1 MKKILSAAVF
11 GFLTL
16 FCISMPPAFAAEL
29 SFTGAVS
36 TDGVVTISGYGNP
49 GYVSVELIRGGKE
62 AVIAA
67 YEDRVVADSVL
78 VDAAAVGP
86 DGAFTLKWNLPAG
99 EAALPAAKRSYT
111 AVIGNTDTYTA
122 VENRTLSLYYAK
134 EEEIDNA
141 LSAAAAAVAAGS
153 VTELQNV
160 LEANGDV
167 LQITGALSDRVYVHS
182 AAEVLE
188 SVLAQ
193 GKAEGFADLASLQ
206 TALNKALGVAALN
219 TAEAGTL
226 ASVIQRYGEILELD
240 TVKYSA
246 DAVLAAAMNRCAPSV
261 LREYELKLPDKAP
274 EAFRTV
280 EAVAAVNIA
289 SRGQVVDVLA
299 EYQDIFRLDTG
310 SLTSAQRNTVA
321 SKLCV
326 TDAAKAYTTVQAVR
340 KAYQDALK
348 PDGSGSGSGTGSGT
362 GGGRPSGG
370 KTNAGGGAGLVEIEP
385 ADPPREAEKERFY
398 DLDSVPWAK
407 NYIETLAKAGVING
421 KREGIFDPESSVT
434 REEFTKMLVLALE
447 LPAAETEAGFSDAE
461 ADAWYT
467 PYVNAAVEK
476 GLLQGYDNG
485 TIGIGASITRE
496 EAATLIARAADYA
509 GCEIIPSE
517 ALTFEDALE
526 ISEFA
531 ADAVRACQGAKII
544 QGNEQN
550 QFLPRNP
557 ITRAECAKMIFC
569 LMDLL

>member
-67 YEDRVVADSVL
+67 YEDREVADSVL
-78 VDAAAVGP
+78 VDAAAVGA
-86 DGAFTLKWNLPAG
+86 DGAFTLKWNLPAS
-99 EAALPAAKRSYT
+99 EAALPAAERSYT
-111 AVIGNTDTYTA
+111 AVVANTDDNTA
-122 VENRTLSLYYAK
+122 LAQRALPLYFAK
-134 EEEIDNA
+134 TGEIREA
-141 LSAAAAAVAAGS
+141 LAAVAAAVKEES
-153 VTELQNV
+153 VTGLRAA
-160 LEANGDV
+160 LENNADI
-167 LQITGALSDRVYVHS
+167 LQITGVLSDKVYVSS
-182 AAEVLE
+182 AMEVLE

-193 GKAEGFADLASLQ
+193 GKAQGFADLD
-206 TALNKALGVAALN
+206 ALHGALDAALGVAALN
-219 TAEAGTL
+219 TAEQGSF
-226 ASVIQRYGEILELD
+226 ASVVQKYGEILKLD

-246 DAVLAAAMNRCAPSV
+246 DAALAAAMKRCAASV
-261 LREYELKLPDKAP
+261 LREYGLELPAKAP

-348 PDGSGSGSGTGSGT
+348 PDGSGSGSGTGSG
-362 GGGRPSGG
+362 RPSGG
-370 KTNAGGGAGLVEIEP
+370 KTNAGGGAGLVEVEP
-385 ADPPREAEKERFY
+385 ADPPAEQDRERFR
-398 DLDSVPWAK
+398 DLDGVPWAK

-461 ADAWYT
+461 ADAWYA

-544 QGNEQN
+544 QGNDQN
-550 QFLPRNP
+550 QFLPKNP

>member
-62 AVIAA
+62 AVIAS
-67 YEDRVVADSVL
+67 YEDREVADSVL

-246 DAVLAAAMNRCAPSV
+246 DAALAAS
-261 LREYELKLPDKAP
+261 LFH
-274 EAFRTV
+274 FR
-280 EAVAAVNIA
+280 
-289 SRGQVVDVLA
+289 
-299 EYQDIFRLDTG
+299 
-310 SLTSAQRNTVA
+310 
-321 SKLCV
+321 
-326 TDAAKAYTTVQAVR
+326 
-340 KAYQDALK
+340 
-348 PDGSGSGSGTGSGT
+348 
-362 GGGRPSGG
+362 
-370 KTNAGGGAGLVEIEP
+370 EIEI
-385 ADPPREAEKERFY
+385 R
-398 DLDSVPWAK
+398 DLKQYLNASQVP
-407 NYIETLAKAGVING
+407 
-421 KREGIFDPESSVT
+421 
-434 REEFTKMLVLALE
+434 
-447 LPAAETEAGFSDAE
+447 
-461 ADAWYT
+461 
-467 PYVNAAVEK
+467 
-476 GLLQGYDNG
+476 
-485 TIGIGASITRE
+485 
-496 EAATLIARAADYA
+496 
-509 GCEIIPSE
+509 
-517 ALTFEDALE
+517 
-526 ISEFA
+526 
-531 ADAVRACQGAKII
+531 VR
-544 QGNEQN
+544 
-550 QFLPRNP
+550 L
-557 ITRAECAKMIFC
+557 
-569 LMDLL
+569 

>member
-1 MKKILSAAVF
+1 MKKLFAAAAAGVLGLICIGAVSA
-11 GFLTL
+11 
-16 FCISMPPAFAAEL
+16 SAAEL
-29 SFTGAVS
+29 SFTGS
-36 TDGVVTISGYGNP
+36 ISPDGTVTISGYGNP

-62 AVIAA
+62 AVVAA
-67 YEDRVVADSVL
+67 YEDRAVADSVL
-78 VDAAAVGP
+78 VDAAAVGA
-86 DGAFTLKWNLPAG
+86 DGAFTLKWNLPAS
-99 EAALPAAKRSYT
+99 EAALPAAERSYT
-111 AVIGNTDTYTA
+111 AVVANTDDNTA
-122 VENRTLSLYYAK
+122 LAQRALPLYFAK
-134 EEEIDNA
+134 TGEISEA
-141 LSAAAAAVAAGS
+141 LAAVAAAVKEES
-153 VTELQNV
+153 VTGLRAA
-160 LEANGDV
+160 LENNADI
-167 LQITGALSDRVYVHS
+167 LQITGVLSDKIYVSS
-182 AAEVLE
+182 AMEVLE

-193 GKAEGFADLASLQ
+193 GKAQGFADLD
-206 TALNKALGVAALN
+206 ALHGALDAALGVAALN
-219 TAEAGTL
+219 TAEQGSF
-226 ASVIQRYGEILELD
+226 ASVVQKYGEILKLD
-240 TVKYSA
+240 TAKYSA
-246 DAVLAAAMNRCAPSV
+246 DAALAAAMKRCAASV
-261 LREYELKLPDKAP
+261 LREYGLELPAKAP

-280 EAVAAVNIA
+280 EAVAALNLA
-289 SRGQVVDVLA
+289 ARGQVADTLA
-299 EYQDIFRLDTG
+299 EYQDIFALDIGALSGTE
-310 SLTSAQRNTVA
+310 RNTVA

-348 PDGSGSGSGTGSGT
+348 PDGSGSGSGTGT
-362 GGGRPSGG
+362 GGSRPSGG
-370 KTNAGGGAGLVEIEP
+370 KTNVGGGAGLVEVEP
-385 ADPPREAEKERFY
+385 ADPPAEQDRERFR
-398 DLDSVPWAK
+398 DLDGVPWAK

-461 ADAWYT
+461 EDAWYA
-467 PYVNAAVEK
+467 PYVNAAAEK

-509 GCEIIPSE
+509 GCEIIPAE

-544 QGNEQN
+544 QGNDQN